1 MTVDLIE
8 ARRDH
13 TVVAIERAEQHMKAW
28 QEALNDRREQD
39 AKEQA
44 AEAREE
50 VQRADN
56 PLIRRLAEENAALTT
71 RRQELVARMEIATK
85 SQAALE
91 QQLKVL
97 RELYKHVNERVNRV
111 GLTESIGVLLRK
123 QRESI
128 PDISEHL
135 HFIEER
141 KAEISKLT
149 LQGID
154 LGDERGALADID
166 AQAQRILVESRSGKD
181 MKPPTLAEIRDT
193 LENSREILDS
203 LIRDTDDHAGKL
215 ADLNVVEADLVEE
228 ARKFSN
234 FTREYILWIRSAEVP
249 QAGDAVKLQNARR
262 WLFAPK
268 QWSAV
273 RQLCAADSRKHSIA
287 WLAVFAAFIALA
299 LSPRLW
305 RRMIRQ
311 AGRDAAHYHATS
323 VWPTALA
330 LLATAVLSGV
340 WPAALW
346 LAGWRLGRLADGSE
360 FLLALARGL
369 EGSALFLAT
378 VNFTRHLCRTHGL
391 GGAHFAWPAPVLDLL
406 RRSLWWL
413 TAAGLPLAAI
423 VLITEAQS
431 DEAIK
436 NSLGRIA
443 FVGFQF
449 VLLVSAVRVWH
460 APTGLMRQLRVGD
473 RNRWWLRLCR
483 LGHAVSIIAPVLLAT
498 LAIAGYHY
506 TAVQLAQRLLVTSW
520 LAGGLLV
527 LHATLLRWVL
537 LAYRDLAIKRVREQ
551 RAAEESAPD
560 HHAVTTAAETTVQL
574 SDINHQT
581 HALVGLVMCGVFLIG
596 CSAIWVELLPALEV
610 LDQVQ
615 VWPHPLVKVAV
626 DADGK
631 PDVSVVT
638 LAELSAAVLILIVTI
653 AAARNVPGLIEISI
667 LRNLRLDAGARYAVG
682 AVTQYAITVFGAAMA
697 FHRVGIGWKDVQ
709 WLAAAFSVGLGF
721 GLQEIFANFASGLLL
736 LFERPIRVGDTVSVG
751 DVTGKVTRIRIRATT
766 IVDGDMRELVVPNK
780 EFISGK
786 VMNWTLTD
794 TISRMTIKIGVPRG
808 SDPDFVRQILLHVA
822 TSHPLVLK
830 DPPPHA
836 LFDEF
841 AGDTLN
847 FTLRAYM
854 ENRDVY
860 NQLRHELNA
869 GINAAFQQ
877 SGIDRTH
884 PPLPHAA

>member
-1 MTVDLIE
+1 
-8 ARRDH
+8 
-13 TVVAIERAEQHMKAW
+13 
-28 QEALNDRREQD
+28 
-39 AKEQA
+39 
-44 AEAREE
+44 
-50 VQRADN
+50 
-56 PLIRRLAEENAALTT
+56 
-71 RRQELVARMEIATK
+71 
-85 SQAALE
+85 
-91 QQLKVL
+91 
-97 RELYKHVNERVNRV
+97 
-111 GLTESIGVLLRK
+111 
-123 QRESI
+123 
-128 PDISEHL
+128 
-135 HFIEER
+135 
-141 KAEISKLT
+141 
-149 LQGID
+149 
-154 LGDERGALADID
+154 
-166 AQAQRILVESRSGKD
+166 
-181 MKPPTLAEIRDT
+181 
-193 LENSREILDS
+193 
-203 LIRDTDDHAGKL
+203 
-215 ADLNVVEADLVEE
+215 
-228 ARKFSN
+228 
-234 FTREYILWIRSAEVP
+234 
-249 QAGDAVKLQNARR
+249 
-262 WLFAPK
+262 
-268 QWSAV
+268 
-273 RQLCAADSRKHSIA
+273 
-287 WLAVFAAFIALA
+287 
-299 LSPRLW
+299 
-305 RRMIRQ
+305 
-311 AGRDAAHYHATS
+311 
-323 VWPTALA
+323 
-330 LLATAVLSGV
+330 VLSAV

-391 GGAHFAWPAPVLDLL
+391 GGAHFGWPAPVLELL

-413 TAAGLPLAAI
+413 TVAGLPLAAI

-436 NSLGRIA
+436 NSLGRMA
-443 FVGFQF
+443 FIGFQL

-460 APTGLMRQLRVGD
+460 APQGLARQLRIGE

-483 LGHAVSIIAPVLLAT
+483 FGHAVSILAPVALAT
-498 LAIAGYHY
+498 LAIVGYHY

-551 RAAEESAPD
+551 RAAEAAAPD
-560 HHAVTTAAETTVQL
+560 HHPATTAAETTVHL

-610 LDQVQ
+610 LNQVQ
-615 VWPHPLVKVAV
+615 VWPKPLAKIVA
-626 DADGK
+626 DSDGK
-631 PDVSVVT
+631 PPVNVVT
-638 LAELSAAVLILIVTI
+638 LAELSEALLILIVMV

-667 LRNLRLDAGARYAVG
+667 LRHLRLDAGARYAVG
-682 AVTQYAITVFGAAMA
+682 AVTQYAITVFGGAMA
-697 FHRVGIGWKDVQ
+697 FNRIGIGWKDVQ
-709 WLAAAFSVGLGF
+709 WLAAAMTVGLGF

-780 EFISGK
+780 EFSSGK

-794 TISRMTIKIGVPRG
+794 TTSRMTIKVGVPRG
-808 SDPDFVRQILLHVA
+808 NDPDLVRQILLHVA
-822 TSHPLVLK
+822 MQHPLVLK

-847 FTLRAYM
+847 FMLRVYM

-877 SGIDRTH
+877 SGIDRSH
-884 PPLPHAA
+884 PPESLPHAA